1 MEKYIYKI
9 TNLINGKVYIGQTK
23 DPKRRRQEHFGLAN
37 SIIKEEENKI
47 LYKAM
52 QKYGV
57 ENFTFEI
64 IEDKIENYNERECY
78 WIRFYHSK
86 VPNGYNMTD
95 GGENPPILKG
105 EDSYH
110 ATHTQEEISQI
121 KDLLKN
127 TNISFQEIAKQFHYS
142 DTYAIQ
148 RINQGIIWNDE
159 NENYPLREDTLLV
172 LERKRAKQIINDLLT
187 TNLTQKEIAT
197 KYNISR
203 STVTMINIGENF
215 FQENLKYP
223 LRKNKVTSKPI
234 LMIDKETQQ
243 VLREFSSPKEA
254 AYELT
259 GTKKNRV
266 DANIAACARGRIK
279 SAYGYIWKYKE
290 N

>member
-9 TNLINGKVYIGQTK
+9 TNLINGKIYIGQTNN
-23 DPKRRRQEHFGLAN
+23 PKRRQQEHFSLSH
-37 SIIKEEENKI
+37 SIIEEEENKI

-52 QKYGV
+52 QKYGI

-64 IEDKIENYNERECY
+64 IEDKTKDYNEKEIY
-78 WIRFYHSK
+78 WIKFYNSK
-86 VPNGYNMTD
+86 APNGYNITD

-105 EDSYH
+105 ENSYH
-110 ATHTQEEISQI
+110 ATHTEKEISEI
-121 KDLLKN
+121 KKLLKN
-127 TNISFQEIAKQFHYS
+127 TIIPFSDIAKQFHYS
-142 DTYAIQ
+142 DTYTIQ
-148 RINQGIIWNDE
+148 KINQGIIWYDE
-159 NENYPLREDTLLV
+159 TESYPLRDNTGFAQ
-172 LERKRAKQIINDLLT
+172 ERKRAQQIINDLLT

-197 KYNISR
+197 KYGVSR

-215 FQENLKYP
+215 FQKNLNYP
-223 LRKNKVTSKPI
+223 LRKNSAASKPI
-234 LMIDKETQQ
+234 LMIDKKTQQ
-243 VLREFSSPKEA
+243 VLKEFNSTKEA

-266 DANIAACARGRIK
+266 DSNIAACARGKIK